1 MDIKKIIS
9 SLTLEE
15 KCALLSGVTSWDTAK
30 IDRLGIPSTN
40 CADGP
45 YGLRKEKPVSEK
57 DILAHADPDDM
68 GEPVITLMLPEDD

>member
-45 YGLRKEKPVSEK
+45 YGLRSSPPALSHTVR
-57 DILAHADPDDM
+57 AF
-68 GEPVITLMLPEDD
+68 